1 MKQWKISDFVF
12 IGLLSAVYGAIALGI
27 GMLTATLNPILHMI
41 SSAII
46 ALIMGTIVLFVVYKV
61 NKVGAFTLF
70 FGVSTVAFS
79 GFSGMF
85 YFPLVA
91 VVTGTAFIVD
101 LVISKL
107 KYKTPF
113 VAIGYGVVLASYI
126 FGGCIPVLFFLEQ
139 NIKHWQE
146 AGMDSATIEEFVRL
160 STGWFLVGSMFA
172 CFVAGIIGV
181 YIGKIILKR
190 HFKEI
195 E

>member
-41 SSAII
+41 SPAII

-70 FGVSTVAFS
+70 FGVSTVAFF

-85 YFPLVA
+85 YFPLIA